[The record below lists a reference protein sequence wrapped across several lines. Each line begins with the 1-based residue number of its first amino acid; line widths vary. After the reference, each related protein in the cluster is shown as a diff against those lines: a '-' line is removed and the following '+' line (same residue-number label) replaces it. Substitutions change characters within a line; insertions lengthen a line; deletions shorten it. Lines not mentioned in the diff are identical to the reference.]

1 MGPFLS
7 YLNVSDSF
15 VSVLQGLHHRR
26 GVVAVKMANITWS
39 EESVRREL
47 KFLRQFGGH
56 KNLAAFYGAY
66 YRAPLKKNSS
76 ELLEV
81 RNYLLV
87 PPSCAKE
94 ISIRGDII
102 PGLTPFLSIADCS

>member
-26 GVVAVKMANITWS
+26 GVVAVKMGNISWD

-56 KNLAAFYGAY
+56 KNVAAFHGAY
-66 YRAPLKKNSS
+66 YRASLEEDKSD
-76 ELLEV
+76 LLEV
-81 RNYLLV
+81 RNYLLFLV
-87 PPSCAKE
+87 PPSFAK
-94 ISIRGDII
+94 
-102 PGLTPFLSIADCS
+102 